1 MVELELGVIGE
12 GIKTV
17 KVLQQKEAAE
27 EAASL
32 ANALSKKN
40 IGVGL
45 HHDSDFFMVS
55 AERPRASWQDATNW
69 VQVTWQA

>member
-12 GIKTV
+12 GVKTV
-17 KVLQQKEAAE
+17 KILPQKEAAE
-27 EAASL
+27 EAAYW
-32 ANALSKKN
+32 ADTLSKRN

>member
-1 MVELELGVIGE
+1 MVELEIGVIGE
-12 GIKTV
+12 GVKTV

-32 ANALSKKN
+32 ANTLSRKN
-40 IGVGL
+40 TGVGL
-45 HHDSDFFMVS
+45 YHDFFMVS